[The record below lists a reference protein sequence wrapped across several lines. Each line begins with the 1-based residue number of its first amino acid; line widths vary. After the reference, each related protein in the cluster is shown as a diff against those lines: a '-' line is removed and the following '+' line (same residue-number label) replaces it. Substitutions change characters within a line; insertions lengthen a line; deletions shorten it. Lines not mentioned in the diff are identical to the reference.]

1 MMGIVI
7 RVYNVSFKFVSYV
20 KMIFERL
27 INYFMTLINVVVT
40 RLGLHYSDNIDVEIV
55 YKSKDFIIVN
65 KPEDIF
71 TNNHNKVRPSLD
83 VLLGKKYPH
92 LVNSKLEHSF
102 YFVHRLDFVTSGV
115 LCIALN
121 KQACAKAS
129 GAMQKRISRKYYIAL
144 VRGLVSTDHLE
155 LTNSIGYCAKEADG
169 NRKMCT
175 VDEECCTEPRD
186 AHTRLVVL
194 ERGVYMSYPAT
205 KVLLQLVTGRRH
217 QIRVHCSTIGHTII
231 GDYTYSDRKDTS
243 PHRTFLHSYRLE
255 LGVDGINVQ
264 TNDPFT
270 KAKLNGLWIPVEYV
284 NRVGDDCFRLFS
296 NCS

>member
-1 MMGIVI
+1 MVL
-7 RVYNVSFKFVSYV
+7 K
-20 KMIFERL
+20 RL
-27 INYFMTLINVVVT
+27 INYFMSLINLIVI
-40 RLGLHYSDNIDVEIV
+40 RLGFVDSDNIDVEIV
-55 YKSKDFIIVN
+55 YKSNDFIIVN

-71 TNNHNKVRPSLD
+71 TNNHNKARPSLD
-83 VLLGKKYPH
+83 VILGKKYPH

-102 YFVHRLDFVTSGV
+102 YFVHRLDFVTSGL

-121 KQACAKAS
+121 KRACAKAS
-129 GAMQKRISRKYYIAL
+129 AAMQKRISQKYYIAL
-144 VRGLVSTDHLE
+144 VRGHVSEDHLDM
-155 LTNSIGYCAKEADG
+155 TNPIGYCAKEVDG

-175 VDEECCTEPRD
+175 MDEECCTEPRD

-217 QIRVHCSTIGHTII
+217 QIRVHCSTIGHTIV
-231 GDYTYSDRKDTS
+231 GDYTYSGRKDTS

-270 KAKLNGLWIPVEYV
+270 EAKLIGLWIPVEYV
-284 NRVGDDCFRLFS
+284 NKAGDDCFRLFS
-296 NCS
+296 SYS